1 MRNTITIGLVFLLSC
16 SLSFLAAQNSSS
28 STSAG
33 DTSAPAKVTI
43 DNADFSRFVLEGE
56 EYVQK
61 YYGDVRMRQDS
72 VFFDSDTAI
81 LNDND
86 FTAWYN
92 VNIQQGDSLTIFSDS
107 LFYAGD
113 SLLAYLYDNVAL
125 IDRDMTLYNDFILYD
140 AGNKVATYDTPGL
153 LTQGEARL
161 ISKRGV
167 YYSETG
173 EMYFYDSV
181 RVEHPDF
188 LLKTEKLLFHTRS
201 NRVEFLGPT
210 LITFDEQR
218 IYCEA
223 GYYEIDSQFA
233 HLQERPQLVSGN
245 EFTQADDMYYYG
257 ADSLTVLVGD
267 VIYRD
272 DTRNTESD
280 TLIYDRRQDR
290 TTWRGNVVYDD
301 GGNTVRGPE
310 LIYFNETGNVIA
322 SNRAEFQMSEGQFL
336 QADSTYREKET
347 DRSEAIGGVIW
358 RDTIEGVILYSP
370 ELESQNEQVLT
381 RDGRPLM
388 VFHTPEGDS
397 IYISAEKIQ
406 SKLDTTRYVI
416 DSTTT
421 RLDSSRTMLAIR
433 DVRIW
438 SHDFSGR
445 CDSLVYQEKDSLFR
459 LYEDPIIWSDS
470 SQITGDSIFLYLADG
485 QLEKMHAQGNAFMLE
500 QVWGPLYHQVKS
512 KTMEAYFGDGQIQTL
527 WAIANAEMYYY
538 IQDEEDDFMGL
549 QSSKSGRIQA
559 VFDSTAAIQD
569 IKWFSDIEGE
579 IIPIKDLDPLAYR
592 LEGFDW
598 QADNKPASREDLK
611 YDERLTPYVEGIIR
625 PGITRDI
632 REVPNGEMDAQKK
645 VIQWILHY
653 LFLSSSL

>member
-1 MRNTITIGLVFLLSC
+1 MANVWGQGGAPQPSP
-16 SLSFLAAQNSSS
+16 A
-28 STSAG
+28 SA
-33 DTSAPAKVTI
+33 DTSAPGQLTI
-43 DNADFSRFVLEGE
+43 DNSDFSKFIQEGE
-56 EYVQK
+56 GYVQRH
-61 YYGDVRMRQDS
+61 YGDVRARQDS
-72 VFFDSDTAI
+72 VFFYSDTAI
-81 LNDND
+81 LKEND
-86 FTAWYN
+86 FNAWYN

-140 AGNKVATYDTPGL
+140 AGRKVATYDTPGL
-153 LTQGEARL
+153 LTQGESRL

-188 LLKTEKLLFHTRS
+188 LLKTEKLLFHTKT
-201 NRVEFLGPT
+201 NQIEFLGPT
-210 LITFDEQR
+210 LITFDDQR

-223 GYYEIDSQFA
+223 GYYDIDSQFA
-233 HLQERPQLVSGN
+233 HLQERPQLVSDD

-267 VIYRD
+267 VIYQGD
-272 DTRNTESD
+272 KRNTESD

-322 SNRAEFQMSEGQFL
+322 SNRAEFQLSEGQFL
-336 QADSTYREKET
+336 QADSTYREKES

-381 RDGRPLM
+381 RGGRPLM
-388 VFHTPEGDS
+388 VFHTSEGDS
-397 IYISAEKIQ
+397 IFISAEKIQ
-406 SKLDTTRYVI
+406 SKLDTTRYVV
-416 DSTTT
+416 DSTST
-421 RLDSSRTMLAIR
+421 RLDSSRRMLAIR

-438 SHDFSGR
+438 SPDFSGR

-459 LYEDPIIWSDS
+459 LYKSPIIWSDS
-470 SQITGDSIFLYLADG
+470 SQILGDSIFLFLADG

-512 KTMEAYFGDGQIQTL
+512 KTMEAYFGNGQIQTL

-538 IQDEEDDFMGL
+538 IQDEEDQFMGL

-598 QADNKPASREDLK
+598 QADIKPKSREDLM
-611 YDERLTPYVEGIIR
+611 YDERLRPYVQGVIQA
-625 PGITRDI
+625 GITRDI
-632 REVPNGEMDAQKK
+632 RESPNGNGEMDAQKK

-653 LFLSSSL
+653 LFYSSL